1 MGSPARAHFLPF
13 AVTAFTFG
21 AAGALAFATFWPL
34 AGPCACALVAVL
46 ALALCSFRAASF
58 AAARISTFCDFFFL
72 MSSSD
77 MPTMAFC
84 TFVARFVRFFPASSA
99 LPFLFFRRQFS
110 VHVSFTGL
118 IFWRKSE
125 YILWQM
131 KMLTLPSFAAYLIPR
146 PG

>member
-1 MGSPARAHFLPF
+1 MPF

-34 AGPCACALVAVL
+34 AGPCTCALA
-46 ALALCSFRAASF
+46 APAFARSLCSFRAASF

-77 MPTMAFC
+77 MPTMVFC
-84 TFVARFVRFFPASSA
+84 TFVA
-99 LPFLFFRRQFS
+99 FLFLRRQFS

-125 YILWQM
+125 FILWLM
-131 KMLTLPSFAAYLIPR
+131 NKLTLPSFAAYLIPR